1 MVIKIDDDAS
11 PTAQSTN
18 KAAVASYYGAAVN
31 VLSRAVDKLMEYFT
45 WRPSCESIRRKPG
58 C

>member
-45 WRPSCESIRRKPG
+45 
-58 C
+58 